1 MTDRFDTWLSDDGP
15 VALVIRESLVAV
27 TGKDGVI
34 FPPTFAPDQE
44 STDKKAGYVIDD
56 GICLVDTVG
65 SQSNRLEPI
74 FKKEPYRKLVPQVT
88 VAVGERTVNLLDA
101 GHRAADAVV
110 RFSDLWS
117 ELQAAFLDI
126 REKGDSQR
134 LAKIAPTSLVFGAW
148 DSRDT
153 QTKIPRL
160 VESTIRAYG
169 ATPLRRSAQYTS
181 SIEEDVRRELGIDAA
196 SLGDK
201 DFPAEWGLVDNP
213 SGRVHGGVVAREG
226 IRREA
231 VLNLVALR
239 ALSAGDAE
247 ATRKLQRYILGL
259 SLIAFLAP
267 ATLYLRQGC
276 LLTVDKKSPPRKLAV
291 HRDGAEEDLPAAKK
305 EIESFAAEAAAE
317 FGVGPNRQATFDAD
331 AVKKKA
337 KEKKTKK

>member
-44 STDKKAGYVIDD
+44 STDKKAGYIIDD
-56 GICLVDTVG
+56 GICLMDTVG
-65 SQSNRLEPI
+65 SQAIRLEPI
-74 FKKEPYRKLVPQVT
+74 FKQEPYCKLVPKVT

-126 REKGDSQR
+126 REKGNSQR

-160 VESTIRAYG
+160 IESTIRAYG
-169 ATPLRRSAQYTS
+169 VTSLRRSAQYTS
-181 SIEEDVRRELGIDAA
+181 SIEEDTRHQMGIDAA

-239 ALSAGDAE
+239 ALSAGEAK
-247 ATRKLQRYILGL
+247 ATRRLQRYILGL
-259 SLIAFLAP
+259 ALVAFLAP

-276 LLTVDKKSPPRKLAV
+276 LLTVDKATSSKKSV
-291 HRDGAEEDLPAAKK
+291 IHRDGTAEDLSVTK
-305 EIESFAAEAAAE
+305 EDVESFAAEAAAE
-317 FGVGPNRQATFDAD
+317 FGVGASRQATFDPD

-337 KEKKTKK
+337 KEKKSKK